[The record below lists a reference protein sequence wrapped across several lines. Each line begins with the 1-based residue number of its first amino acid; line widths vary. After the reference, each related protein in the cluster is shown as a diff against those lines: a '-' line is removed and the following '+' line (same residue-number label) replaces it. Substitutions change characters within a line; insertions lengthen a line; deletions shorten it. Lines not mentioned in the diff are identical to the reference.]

1 MKTTPLE
8 SKIAEI
14 VRPVAAD
21 LGLEVVSV
29 RLIGEGGGRNLQI
42 MAENPQTRNLGL
54 EDCTKLSKAV
64 SAVLDVEDPIEG
76 AYRLEVS
83 SPGID
88 RVLTRLQDFDVY
100 NGFEV
105 KIELDSPSSTGQ
117 KRFKGRIGGLKGET
131 ITIITDQGEIEFPF
145 GIIQK
150 AKLVLTDDLI
160 KATANS

>member
-1 MKTTPLE
+1 MKATPLE

-14 VRPVAAD
+14 IRPVASDMGLD
-21 LGLEVVSV
+21 LVSV
-29 RLIGEGGGRNLQI
+29 KLIGEAGGRNLQI
-42 MAENPQTRNLGL
+42 MAENPETRNLGL
-54 EDCTKLSKAV
+54 EACASLSKAI

-88 RVLTRLQDFDVY
+88 RVLTRLKDFETY
-100 NGFEV
+100 SGFEA
-105 KIELDSPSSTGQ
+105 KIELDTPSSTGQ
-117 KRFKGRIGGLKGET
+117 KRFKGKIGGLKGET
-131 ITIITDQGEIEFPF
+131 ITIVTEQGEVEFTF
-145 GIIQK
+145 GSIQK